1 MEERESII
9 RNYLEGYNQ
18 FDVDKMIA
26 NFADDIVF
34 ENVSDDQITIS
45 LSGLKAFKEQAEQA
59 KSYFSRR
66 EQKATSFEH
75 KAKETHVA
83 IDYSAI
89 LAMDFPNGLK
99 KGDVLNLNGKSVFE
113 FSGNH
118 IVRLTDR
125 S

>member
-66 EQKATSFEH
+66 EH

-113 FSGNH
+113 FSGNQ